1 MVGVGVTAGPDTG
14 TTTGSITAV
23 PNGLAHVTVDVT
35 VQLLHIVVGVIQWVV
50 IGVTQ
55 SEVAGNAHVHVL
67 HMDEVLHP
75 HIEDVTVGD
84 VLHIVQLHMEDVLH
98 IVGDV
103 LQHPHIE
110 GEDVTVEEV
119 LHMEEAGLFI
129 LKLHHSFLPVQL
141 YAVLILTI
149 ALYTTPILVFNLG

>member
-1 MVGVGVTAGPDTG
+1 MVGVGVMAGPDTG
-14 TTTGSITAV
+14 TITGSTTAV

-75 HIEDVTVGD
+75 HIEDV
-84 VLHIVQLHMEDVLH
+84 LH

-103 LQHPHIE
+103 LHM
-110 GEDVTVEEV
+110 DDV
-119 LHMEEAGLFI
+119 LHMEEAVLFI
-129 LKLHHSFLPVQL
+129 LKLHHIFLLVQL
-141 YAVLILTI
+141 YTLLILTI